1 VRGVFLLLN
10 SIYFVA
16 RVSEEVLAMT
26 KTQAQQF
33 FGNLPRRFQWT
44 FHNIVGHP
52 WSEVFFQFGAHRLS
66 KIAHDFSTPYRAP
79 NPNTPEGTK

>member
-1 VRGVFLLLN
+1 
-10 SIYFVA
+10 
-16 RVSEEVLAMT
+16 MT

-52 WSEVFFQFGAHRLS
+52 WSEVFFQVGAHRLS
-66 KIAHDFSTPYRAP
+66 KMSHEYTCPYRVP
-79 NPNTPEGTK
+79 NPNPPEGAKYNG